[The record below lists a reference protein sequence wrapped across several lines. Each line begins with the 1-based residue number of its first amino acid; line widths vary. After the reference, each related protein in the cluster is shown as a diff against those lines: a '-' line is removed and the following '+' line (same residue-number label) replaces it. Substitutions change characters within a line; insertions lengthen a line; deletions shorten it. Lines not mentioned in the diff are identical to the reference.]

1 MKTPSPGFGSVF
13 KLDLLIAGL
22 EARDK
27 AGTLH
32 EMVAR
37 LIEKGAVA
45 EKQSGSLFRA
55 LMKREELG
63 STAIGRGLAVPH
75 AKHSAVPEVVGV
87 LAVSREGVQFDAL
100 DGQPVHVVL
109 MVVSPADAADEHIQ
123 VLRMIT
129 RLMQDDDFC
138 RFLMAAGDV
147 NTLAELVVDADERL
161 ARAVSS

>member
-1 MKTPSPGFGSVF
+1 MNAPSLRFSSVF
-13 KLDLLIAGL
+13 KPDLLIVGL

-27 AGTLH
+27 IGTLR

-37 LIEKGAVA
+37 LTEKGALA
-45 EKQSGSLFRA
+45 EQQSGSLIRA

-75 AKHSAVPEVVGV
+75 AKHPAITEVVGV
-87 LAVSREGVQFDAL
+87 LALSREGVPFDAL
-100 DGQPVHVVL
+100 DGDSVHVLL

-138 RFLMAAGDV
+138 RFLRAADNAG
-147 NTLAELVVDADERL
+147 TLAELVVEADERL
-161 ARAVSS
+161 ARTAPS

>member
-1 MKTPSPGFGSVF
+1 MKTPPPKFGSIF

-27 AGTLH
+27 AGTLR

-37 LIEKGAVA
+37 LVEKGAVD
-45 EKQSGSLFRA
+45 EKQSGSLLRA

-75 AKHSAVPEVVGV
+75 AKHSAVPEVIGV
-87 LAVSREGVQFDAL
+87 LAVSRKGVQFDAL

-109 MVVSPADAADEHIQ
+109 MVVSPTDAADEHIR

-138 RFLMAAGDV
+138 RFLTAAGDA
-147 NTLAELVVDADERL
+147 NTLAELIEEADERL
-161 ARAVSS
+161 ARAASS